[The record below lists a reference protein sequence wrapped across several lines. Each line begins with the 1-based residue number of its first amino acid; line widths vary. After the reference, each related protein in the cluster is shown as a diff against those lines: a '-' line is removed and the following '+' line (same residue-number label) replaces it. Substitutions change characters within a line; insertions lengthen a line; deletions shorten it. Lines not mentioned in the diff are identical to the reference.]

1 MGASTIPISY
11 PVDGCEV
18 LSDSTE
24 DGKDKHTFYKT
35 FSGLLAIVYQYLE
48 MTKAERVR
56 DCNDWKAFE
65 RCVADLSHPKK
76 CIAACYCKDRLCAT
90 CQWKRSQRTFATA
103 MTVAKHALEQNSN
116 LRFLFLTLTVP
127 NVQLDDLS
135 NTLDRMMK
143 AWKRLTERKE
153 IKRVLVG
160 YHRALEITRNCVDD
174 TYHPHFHVAFCVP
187 SSYFGEYYIKRD
199 RWLKL
204 WQESMRMA
212 QITQVD
218 IRTIKAKKGKDP
230 LVCGFAEACKYG
242 LKPWDYK
249 NLDKGDKAKVRKAIK
264 TKQIDFGLPGH
275 IWIRDTL
282 EETADVVY
290 KLQEALY
297 HRRLAQFGKLLADIK
312 RELGVKD
319 GDDEDANLND
329 EPTSAK
335 VCPICGCDVRT
346 KIAYWK
352 REFSEKYGRY
362 AHKGQFVFSGST
374 NSDELPY

>member
-160 YHRALEITRNCVDD
+160 YLGLWTKKSNLRNI
-174 TYHPHFHVAFCVP
+174 YANA
-187 SSYFGEYYIKRD
+187 
-199 RWLKL
+199 
-204 WQESMRMA
+204 MA
-212 QITQVD
+212 V
-218 IRTIKAKKGKDP
+218 
-230 LVCGFAEACKYG
+230 
-242 LKPWDYK
+242 
-249 NLDKGDKAKVRKAIK
+249 
-264 TKQIDFGLPGH
+264 
-275 IWIRDTL
+275 
-282 EETADVVY
+282 
-290 KLQEALY
+290 
-297 HRRLAQFGKLLADIK
+297 
-312 RELGVKD
+312 
-319 GDDEDANLND
+319 
-329 EPTSAK
+329 
-335 VCPICGCDVRT
+335 
-346 KIAYWK
+346 
-352 REFSEKYGRY
+352 
-362 AHKGQFVFSGST
+362 
-374 NSDELPY
+374 

>member
-1 MGASTIPISY
+1 MLPASTTFLSY
-11 PVDGCEV
+11 PRDGCEA
-18 LSDSTE
+18 LSDVTE
-24 DGKDKHTFYKT
+24 GGKDKHTLYKT
-35 FSGLLAIVYQYLE
+35 FSGLLAVVYHHLD
-48 MTKAERVR
+48 MIKAKRVR
-56 DCNDWKAFE
+56 ECNDWKAFE

-76 CIAACYCKDRLCAT
+76 CVAASYCKDRLCAT
-90 CQWKRSQRTFATA
+90 CQWKRAQRTFATA
-103 MTVAKHALEQNSN
+103 MTVAKHALSKNPN

-127 NVQLDDLS
+127 NVELDSLS
-135 NTLDRMMK
+135 STLDKMMK
-143 AWKRLTERKE
+143 AWQRLTQRKE
-153 IKRVLVG
+153 VKRIMVG
-160 YHRALEITRNCVDD
+160 YHRSLEITRNCVND

-187 SSYFGEYYIKRD
+187 STYFGRDYIQRD
-199 RWLKL
+199 RWLTL
-204 WQESMRMA
+204 WQETMRMP

-312 RELGVKD
+312 KELNIKD
-319 GDDEDANLND
+319 AEDEGANLSD
-329 EPTSAK
+329 EPTGAYTCS
-335 VCPICGCDVRT
+335 ICGCDVKT
-346 KIAYWK
+346 MIAHYERLFRK
-352 REFSEKYGRY
+352 EYGRFSY
-362 AHKGQFVFSGST
+362 LGSYVFSLPSE
-374 NSDELPY
+374 NELPY